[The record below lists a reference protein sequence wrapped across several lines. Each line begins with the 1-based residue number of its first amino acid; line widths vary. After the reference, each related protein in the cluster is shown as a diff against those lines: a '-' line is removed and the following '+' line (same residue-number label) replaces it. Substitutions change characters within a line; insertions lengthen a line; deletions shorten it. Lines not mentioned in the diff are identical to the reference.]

1 MVVRTK
7 GKRFQDIL
15 IEKEFFSRED
25 VHQFE
30 EQARKAEISL
40 AEYLLMQGKISEE
53 ETARIYSEQF
63 SIEYIDLNKFDFQKE
78 LFEEIPIDYM
88 FKYNFVPLALRGN
101 TIHIAVSNPMEIILF
116 DELETLLDKKI
127 KIYVTTKASIS
138 QTLKKSEGSQRHLE
152 KMSEE
157 FKNRGEDQ
165 ELLADEII
173 SIEKISDSSKDIIKL
188 VDSVIFNSIQRR
200 ASDIHFESTEIGM
213 MIKYRIDGVLVR
225 ATDPLGI
232 KFMNPII
239 SRIKIMSELDISE
252 RNIPQDGRFKRRLSN
267 KAIDFRVS
275 ILPSVYGEDCVIR
288 ILDKEAISAEF
299 TELTLEV
306 LGIESEEILKIQR
319 HIKEPHGMILVTGPT
334 GSGKTTTLYAAL
346 HEIRTTEDKIITIE
360 DPVEYHLNGVT
371 QVPINEKKGLTFAKG
386 LRSILR
392 HDPDK
397 IMVGEIRD
405 QETAEIAV
413 QAALTGHLVLTTV
426 HANTAVDVI
435 GRFLNMKVETYNFVS
450 ALSCIISQRLIR
462 KICPACKAIDQ
473 NINEYIE
480 KMGYPPERYRDF
492 THYKGRG
499 CFDCHGTGF
508 LGREAVL
515 EIITVNDVI
524 RKLILDR
531 RSASEIKTQAKN
543 QGTRFLR
550 EVMEEKL
557 RKGVTTLKEID
568 RVSFISSEI

>member
-7 GKRFQDIL
+7 GKRYQDIL
-15 IEKEFFSRED
+15 VEKKLFPRED
-25 VHQFE
+25 VLNFE
-30 EQARKAEISL
+30 DQARKSGISL
-40 AEYLLMQGKISEE
+40 ADYLLAQGKISEE

-63 SIEYIDLNKFDFQKE
+63 NIEYIDLSKFEFQKE

-88 FKYNFVPLALRGN
+88 FKYNFVPLSLRGN
-101 TIHIAVSNPMEIILF
+101 TIHIAVSNPTDIILF

-127 KIYVTTKASIS
+127 KIFVTTKTSIS

-157 FKNRGEDQ
+157 FRNRGEEQ
-165 ELLADEII
+165 ELLTDEII

-188 VDSVIFNSIQRR
+188 VDSIIFNSIQRR
-200 ASDIHFESTEIGM
+200 ASDIHFECTELGM
-213 MIKYRIDGVLVR
+213 AIKYRIDGVLVK
-225 ATDPLGI
+225 ATETLGI

-239 SRIKIMSELDISE
+239 SRIKIMSELDIAE
-252 RNIPQDGRFKRRLSN
+252 RKIPQDGRFKRRLGS

-275 ILPSVYGEDCVIR
+275 ILPSIYGEDCVIR
-288 ILDKEAISAEF
+288 ILDKEAISTEF

-306 LGIESEEILKIQR
+306 LGIENDEIIKIKR

-346 HEIRTTEDKIITIE
+346 NEIRTSEEKIITIE
-360 DPVEYHLNGVT
+360 DPVEYHLNGIT
-371 QVPINEKKGLTFAKG
+371 QVPIAEKKGLTFAKG

-435 GRFLNMKVETYNFVS
+435 GRFLNMKVESYNFVS

-462 KICPACKAIDQ
+462 KICNSCKVIDD
-473 NINEYIE
+473 NIDEYIE
-480 KMGYPPERYRDF
+480 KMGYKAEKYNKY

-515 EIITVNDVI
+515 EVITVNDTI
-524 RKLILDR
+524 RKLILER
-531 RSASEIKTQAKN
+531 ASASDIKAQAKYN
-543 QGTRFLR
+543 GTRFLR

-557 RKGVTTLKEID
+557 KKGITNLREID